1 MVSSISQCIEFLNT
15 QILKSKI
22 EDPNYFILK
31 VGLTA
36 SKKSVL
42 LLTGKLIFLFI
53 ATRTFKGLGDTLQR
67 AVSWGILLLNI
78 SLYDLKNRAL
88 RIPLFGSLF
97 FFLIWSCARC
107 PAWSAMA

>member
-1 MVSSISQCIEFLNT
+1 MVSSISQCIEFVNT

-22 EDPNYFILK
+22 EDPNCFILK

-53 ATRTFKGLGDTLQR
+53 ATRT
-67 AVSWGILLLNI
+67 
-78 SLYDLKNRAL
+78 LKAWV
-88 RIPLFGSLF
+88 IHYKEQYHGGSF
-97 FFLIWSCARC
+97 C
-107 PAWSAMA
+107 

>member
-1 MVSSISQCIEFLNT
+1 MVRSISQCIEFVNT

-22 EDPNYFILK
+22 EDPNCFILK

-67 AVSWGILLLNI
+67 AVSRGILLLNI
-78 SLYDLKNRAL
+78 SLYDLKKQSSEKSSVW
-88 RIPLFGSLF
+88 FTF
-97 FFLIWSCARC
+97 FFF
-107 PAWSAMA
+107 